1 MPTRRPR
8 PLLDRVL
15 VRVPWL
21 AHFFIAWTV
30 RLRPGSSLRTRLTE
44 WSFRRGFDAVNRK
57 DPEAVGPLAYEPD
70 AEVWVS
76 GLELVVKKDCYRGH
90 QEYRDLFLEVDDAW
104 NDWWW
109 AVRKVLVADERT
121 VVAQLDLTGRGRVS
135 GAEVTINGAG
145 SVYHLSPRGRI
156 RRQDF
161 LIEQGGWKRPSK
173 PWDCRSSAW
182 PLRTRP
188 PAAGN
193 GARPSATPATPS
205 SDASD
210 TRPPPT

>member
-1 MPTRRPR
+1 MSQENSVTTRRPR

-21 AHFFIAWTV
+21 AHFFIAWSV
-30 RLRPGSSLRTRLTE
+30 RLRPGSALRTRLTD

-90 QEYRDLFLEVDDAW
+90 REYRDLFLEVDDAW
-104 NDWWW
+104 SDWWW
-109 AVRKVLVADERT
+109 AVGKVLVADERT

-135 GAEVTINGAG
+135 GAEVSVNGAG

-161 LIEQGGWKRPSK
+161 LIEEGGWQNALEVVGLSE
-173 PWDCRSSAW
+173 
-182 PLRTRP
+182 
-188 PAAGN
+188 
-193 GARPSATPATPS
+193 
-205 SDASD
+205 
-210 TRPPPT
+210 